1 MPKLNIRRLAQAPLQ
16 FTLALMRIIL
26 CLGLVFSLSLTASA
40 QSAAVDPCMLI
51 DKADVIKV
59 LGDIKEGPKPKEGLM
74 KEKQC
79 EWTNMSGSWL
89 SVGVY
94 SSEQWGLKKGDAFNL
109 VEIKDLGDEAFS
121 NKRGTDAELY
131 VRKGKLMIEVRTSA
145 GAEAARKTADI
156 AVKKIP

>member
-1 MPKLNIRRLAQAPLQ
+1 MRILIC
-16 FTLALMRIIL
+16 LALA
-26 CLGLVFSLSLTASA
+26 FSLSISLRAEP
-40 QSAAVDPCMLI
+40 AAVDPCTLV
-51 DKADVIKV
+51 DKSDVVKI

-79 EWTNMSGSWL
+79 EWTNLSGSWL
-89 SVGVY
+89 SLGVY

-109 VEIKDLGDEAFS
+109 VEIKGLGDEAFS

-145 GAEAARKTADI
+145 GAEAARKTADL